1 MESLHAAEAW
11 GLLVGTSLYLQH
23 SCSWGGRLVV
33 LPWVR
38 RGTEEDC
45 PACPDPS
52 LCLRWQPIWETAGRV
67 QDGSRGGAAGPG
79 PGHQLSGGGW
89 GVALSEGDVREWT
102 GRNMEMLLQR
112 GEWKGEEL
120 CVSECVSQTVLAVAI
135 QCGPYCLWV
144 CLGGAEY
151 RA

>member
-1 MESLHAAEAW
+1 
-11 GLLVGTSLYLQH
+11 
-23 SCSWGGRLVV
+23 
-33 LPWVR
+33 
-38 RGTEEDC
+38 
-45 PACPDPS
+45 
-52 LCLRWQPIWETAGRV
+52 
-67 QDGSRGGAAGPG
+67 
-79 PGHQLSGGGW
+79 
-89 GVALSEGDVREWT
+89 
-102 GRNMEMLLQR
+102 MEMLLQR

>member
-1 MESLHAAEAW
+1 MWVCVLRFPFFVW
-11 GLLVGTSLYLQH
+11 G
-23 SCSWGGRLVV
+23 
-33 LPWVR
+33 
-38 RGTEEDC
+38 
-45 PACPDPS
+45 
-52 LCLRWQPIWETAGRV
+52 
-67 QDGSRGGAAGPG
+67 RGG
-79 PGHQLSGGGW
+79 
-89 GVALSEGDVREWT
+89 GVAPSEGDVREWT